1 VAWKPVG
8 PFAMHGMTGMG
19 GAGYDEG
26 SYQVHR
32 MEHVVTLTWISLDLF
47 HPKRYWIFFLVSL
60 YTLEN

>member
-1 VAWKPVG
+1 
-8 PFAMHGMTGMG
+8 MHGMTGMG